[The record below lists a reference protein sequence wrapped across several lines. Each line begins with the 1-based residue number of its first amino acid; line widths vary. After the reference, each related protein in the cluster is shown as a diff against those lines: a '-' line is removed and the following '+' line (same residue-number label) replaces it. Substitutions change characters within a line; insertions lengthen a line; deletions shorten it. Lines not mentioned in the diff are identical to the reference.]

1 MTAELDSEQ
10 SADTG
15 WRPSSWMWRLHIVL
29 AVGLFLLIQLEMWV
43 ISLDAL
49 PPQRRPVA
57 LLISLFAA
65 APLAVM
71 SRPSLWPF
79 AVNALATMGFVSL
92 GYQSEVY
99 QWGNLILLGMVGML
113 LPGWR
118 SWVGLAGGLAGVSY
132 YFLTFED
139 ESRGTWLMVAAIWI
153 MAWLIGR
160 VYGSQ
165 QAQARLRAER
175 DLADEIAATRQER
188 LELES
193 QRSRMAREL
202 HDLIGHTVNVMVV
215 HAGGGRRAVRTDP
228 DGAEAAFATIESTG
242 RAALDELDRVL
253 GILRDKDSD
262 APVAPL
268 PGLESIAGLVQEF
281 EQAGLPTTLA
291 LNGPVDAV
299 PGGVGL
305 TIYRVVQEALTNTL
319 KHAEADRAVVDVQV
333 DERGVEVSISDD
345 GHGPDRSAEVGH
357 GGRGLSGIRE
367 RVGLHGGSVTHG
379 AGADGRGFVVVCTLP
394 LTASEVQS

>member
-1 MTAELDSEQ
+1 
-10 SADTG
+10 
-15 WRPSSWMWRLHIVL
+15 MWRLHIVL

-299 PGGVGL
+299 PGGVGG
-305 TIYRVVQEALTNTL
+305 TPRCEIA
-319 KHAEADRAVVDVQV
+319 
-333 DERGVEVSISDD
+333 
-345 GHGPDRSAEVGH
+345 
-357 GGRGLSGIRE
+357 
-367 RVGLHGGSVTHG
+367 
-379 AGADGRGFVVVCTLP
+379 
-394 LTASEVQS
+394 